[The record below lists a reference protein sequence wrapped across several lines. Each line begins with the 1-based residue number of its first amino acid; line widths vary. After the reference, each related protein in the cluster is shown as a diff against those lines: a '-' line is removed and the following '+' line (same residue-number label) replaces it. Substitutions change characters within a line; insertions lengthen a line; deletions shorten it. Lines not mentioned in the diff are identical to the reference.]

1 MTSVKSLRTEVHKSS
16 SEVNVSHLVQVY
28 PAITTKNNVTITQ
41 LQHGSEVLLR
51 NHSKLEAFDD
61 WWAKYHFFVLGKIS
75 GSLLFTSDDPM
86 YVCIA
91 HTN

>member
-1 MTSVKSLRTEVHKSS
+1 MTRKRDTLE
-16 SEVNVSHLVQVY
+16 EPQQ
-28 PAITTKNNVTITQ
+28 A
-41 LQHGSEVLLR
+41 GGLL
-51 NHSKLEAFDD
+51 AFDD